1 MRGEDKDTHRGKTM
15 RGDTSESIYKTM
27 REVSKETS
35 LADILTS

>member
-1 MRGEDKDTHRGKTM
+1 M

-35 LADILTS
+35 LLILDFQSLKS